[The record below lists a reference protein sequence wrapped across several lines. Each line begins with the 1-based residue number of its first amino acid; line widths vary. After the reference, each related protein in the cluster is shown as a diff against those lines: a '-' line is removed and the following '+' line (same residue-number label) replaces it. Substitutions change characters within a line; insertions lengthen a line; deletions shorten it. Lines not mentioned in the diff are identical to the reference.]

1 MFNLITW
8 HYVENS
14 SAITEGFQLI
24 TTGKF
29 FLVQDMNE
37 DSFYTNCVSVHAFTE
52 TEPKE
57 FLKAL
62 ADWFDNKNLCDTVTV
77 HYGPE
82 VKEFIDQI
90 CAANALMYL
99 THD

>member
-52 TEPKE
+52 TELSLIHISEP
-57 FLKAL
+57 
-62 ADWFDNKNLCDTVTV
+62 TRP
-77 HYGPE
+77 Y
-82 VKEFIDQI
+82 
-90 CAANALMYL
+90 
-99 THD
+99 